1 MAKSPE
7 LVIKPFGN
15 PSEYVLNLEEARNYL
30 NFDSGVILIEGRMIH
45 SYEEFVQVVAEDKY
59 KNRESIEVVLLPAII
74 GG

>member
-1 MAKSPE
+1 MARSPK

-15 PSEYVLNLEEARNYL
+15 QSEYVCDLEEARNYL

-45 SYEEFVQVVAEDKY
+45 SYEEFVQVAAQDKY
-59 KNRESIEVVLLPAII
+59 KNMESIEVVLLPTIT